1 MERLLSETRLVVGL
15 NLMIG
20 VAMSYVHCL
29 LCNGEARRMSAFIL
43 ASRHCLPPN
52 RIFSQVL
59 QIPHITAPLKE
70 QDMHES
76 LYQI

>member
-29 LCNGEARRMSAFIL
+29 LCNGEAG
-43 ASRHCLPPN
+43 
-52 RIFSQVL
+52 
-59 QIPHITAPLKE
+59 
-70 QDMHES
+70 ES
-76 LYQI
+76 LHLFLLPDIVYLRTEYFHRCFKFLILQRP